1 LLLLLSPEW
10 QTFVVVALLPEW
22 QTFADAAAEHVPAM
36 KPSTS
41 RRAAVAQM
49 EHTANDAAVK

>member
-1 LLLLLSPEW
+1 LLLLLS
-10 QTFVVVALLPEW
+10 PEW

-49 EHTANDAAVK
+49 EHTALDAAVK